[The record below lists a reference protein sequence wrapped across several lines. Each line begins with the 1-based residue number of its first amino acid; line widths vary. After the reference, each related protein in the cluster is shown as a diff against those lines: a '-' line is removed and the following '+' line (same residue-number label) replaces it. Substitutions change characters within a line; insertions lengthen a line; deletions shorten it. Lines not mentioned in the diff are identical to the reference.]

1 MPGVREEL
9 KNQNQNEDCQSEDQT
24 GGHGKKQGIL
34 WVKDG
39 KFLILKE
46 HCILWSNGDK

>member
-1 MPGVREEL
+1 M
-9 KNQNQNEDCQSEDQT
+9 KIANQKTKLEGME
-24 GGHGKKQGIL
+24 KKQGIL